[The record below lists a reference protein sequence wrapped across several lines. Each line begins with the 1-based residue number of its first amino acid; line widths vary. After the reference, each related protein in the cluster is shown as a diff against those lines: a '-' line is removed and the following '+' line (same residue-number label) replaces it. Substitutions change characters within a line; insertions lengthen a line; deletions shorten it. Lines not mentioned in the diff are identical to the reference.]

1 MPATTGAIHSAAI
14 VEATKASG
22 TIITVPPEAFLEILR
37 KSENPLVV
45 VARGGIFGKKL
56 DYLTSYR
63 GLCFYTR
70 SDEPL
75 QLPSR
80 VETVSA
86 KKIWVPGN
94 V

>member
-1 MPATTGAIHSAAI
+1 MPATTGTMHAAAI
-14 VEATKASG
+14 TEAVKASG
-22 TIITVPPEAFLEILR
+22 TIITIPPEGFLEILR

-45 VARGGIFGKKL
+45 VASGGLFGKKL
-56 DYLTSYR
+56 DYLTSYK

-70 SDEPL
+70 SAEPL

-80 VETVSA
+80 AETISA

-94 V
+94 L